1 MTRANVDQPTMSSG
15 EIELTPLS
23 RGALESGL
31 PQQNVPTSLT
41 ADVYTNNSGDERLR
55 EEEAVALAPVDGG
68 IQAWTFV
75 FCSFVLESLVWGFPF
90 SFGVFQEWYLSHP
103 PFDSASEAS
112 INAIGTVTLA
122 IQYMEGIVFAFIAQR
137 FPHWLRPM
145 MVGGLVVCV
154 TSMLISSFAT
164 KVWHL
169 ILLQGVVYGI
179 AGGCLYMPVV
189 FWLSEWFVERRSF
202 AGSFIF
208 GGSGLGGAAFPIVAN
223 YLLQRV
229 GFRWTIR
236 AIALAVGALGGL
248 AILGVKPRLPIPPAS
263 RRTRAPPL
271 DFSFIKSPVF
281 ISVGITVFLQA
292 LAYFPVSLYIPTYA
306 VSLGYSRLHGTLALT
321 VFNLATVIGQ
331 IVSGYYCDVGP
342 YTRVMFSSAILSS
355 ILAYALWG
363 FAHSLALVYVFVVI
377 FGTISGGF
385 SSVWPPAAAEVH
397 RSQPFSPFAF
407 FAIAKGLAAVFGPFI
422 AAALHPV
429 RIDNISASKLGP
441 GKHGWAGYGF
451 TSITIFVGSMMAATT
466 VGSAVSAFLRMRM
479 KRST

>member
-1 MTRANVDQPTMSSG
+1 MSSG
-15 EIELTPLS
+15 DIELTQLP
-23 RGALESGL
+23 RGSLESVV
-31 PQQNVPTSLT
+31 PQHDVPTPPTVKANVS
-41 ADVYTNNSGDERLR
+41 NPGDERTR
-55 EEEAVALAPVDGG
+55 EEAAVALAPVDGG

-75 FCSFVLESLVWGFPF
+75 VCSFALDGLVWGFPF
-90 SFGVFQEWYLSHP
+90 SYGVFQEWYISHP
-103 PFDSASEAS
+103 PFESASEAS
-112 INAIGTVTLA
+112 INAIGTVTIA
-122 IQYMEGIVFAFIAQR
+122 IQYMEGIVLAFIAQR

-145 MVGGLVVCV
+145 MIGGLVVCV
-154 TSMLISSFAT
+154 ASMLVSSFAT

-169 ILLQGVVYGI
+169 ILLQGVLYGI

-189 FWLSEWFVERRSF
+189 FWLSEWFVTRRSF
-202 AGSFIF
+202 AGAIIF
-208 GGSGLGGAAFPIVAN
+208 GGAGLGGAAFPIAAN
-223 YLLQRV
+223 YLLQHV

-236 AIALAVGALGGL
+236 AMALAVGTFGGL

-331 IVSGYYCDVGP
+331 MVSGYYCDVGS
-342 YTRVMFSSAILSS
+342 YTRVMLSSAILSS

-385 SSVWPPAAAEVH
+385 SAICPPAAAEVH
-397 RSQPFSPFAF
+397 GSQPFSPFAF
-407 FAIAKGLAAVFGPFI
+407 FGIAKGLAAVFGPFI
-422 AAALHPV
+422 AASLRPV
-429 RIDNISASKLGP
+429 RIDDMKLGP

-466 VGSAVSAFLRMRM
+466 VGSAVSAILRTRM
-479 KRST
+479 KHSS